1 MDIEKVRKI
10 KLLVLDVDG
19 VLTDGSVVYSDSG
32 EELKLF
38 NVKDGHGIKL
48 LMRAGIEVAFITG
61 RSSQALER
69 RAQDLGVRIV
79 FQKALQ
85 KIEAYEEILKI
96 KNLRD
101 EEICVVGDDLPDLPI
116 LRRCGFS
123 VGVADSVEEVKREVD
138 YVTIKE
144 AGKGAVREVCEIILK
159 ATGRWEAITAR
170 YF

>member
-32 EELKLF
+32 EELKFF

-61 RSSQALER
+61 RSSQALEH

-101 EEICVVGDDLPDLPI
+101 EEICVMGDDLPDLPI
-116 LRRCGFS
+116 LRRCGFP

-138 YVTIKE
+138 YVTIQE
-144 AGKGAVREVCEIILK
+144 AGQGAVREVCEIILK